1 MNISGTDR
9 GYLLRT
15 SLRAGSVLIFLGFVL
30 TMTALSWIVFQA
42 HGAAQE
48 HALRTGPIIVG
59 GDQALPP
66 YEFLDSKGKPAGYNV
81 DLIRAV
87 AEVMGLEV
95 EIRLGPWAEIR
106 SAIEKGEIDAVEGMF
121 YSQKRLKYVDFSV
134 AHTIVHNAIFIR
146 KDYKAIESLG
156 DLHGKEIIIQQ
167 GDIMHD
173 YALEQGF
180 SEKLTLVNSPGEA
193 LRLLASGRHD
203 CALLLERQGLFLAR
217 KFRLTN
223 ITTTGPPF
231 SPNQFCFAVRKGDH
245 ELLKNLNEGLRIIK
259 ATGRYQEIFN
269 HWLGVLQP
277 EGLSPG
283 KVLKW
288 SAIIAL
294 PLLLILAGTILWS
307 WSLRRNVRMATD
319 QLSRELV
326 ERKRAE
332 EAQRISEEK
341 LHSIIQGS
349 PIPTFVIDKDH
360 LVVQWNKA
368 MEALSGIKSED
379 VLNTKEHWR
388 AFYRSERPCLSD
400 LVLDQSPEKIVT
412 LYGGK
417 AKVSTLIPDAYVGT
431 DFFPDIGDK
440 GKWLNFTAAAIR
452 DSRGNITEVVET
464 LIDVTNSKLAE
475 AALREGEERYRS
487 LFEGVP
493 VGLYRTTPDGW
504 IEDANPAFI
513 EMYGYPD
520 RETLLRTNARDI
532 YMDPE
537 QRRQIQIVM
546 ERDGTVRGFET
557 LVRKYDGTVRWVRI
571 NGRAVEDDDGTVL
584 FYEGSVED
592 ITERRHAVEDLQKER
607 DRIQKY
613 FDVAGVMILVINR
626 DQTIGQ
632 INKKGCEILGYS
644 EEEIIGK
651 NWFDHFLPAEIRQKV
666 KFVFD
671 KIISGEVEPFEFFEN
686 PVLTRDGR
694 ERLIAWHNSVLT
706 DEHGKVV
713 ATIGSGQDITELKQ
727 ADEERRNLEARLRQ
741 SSKMEAIGTL
751 AGGIAHD
758 FNNILSSVL
767 GFTEF
772 AKIKLERGK
781 SIDKELDE
789 VLRAGA
795 RARDLV
801 RQILTFSRK
810 SGIQKNPIELSPLIK
825 ETLKFLRASIPT
837 TIEIRQDL
845 PSSGSTV
852 MADPTQIHQVLM
864 NLCTNAAHAMKET
877 GGVLDVSLS
886 DVELNDEI
894 ELQYKGLAKGRYLRL
909 NIADTGCGIPHE
921 IIDRIFDPFFTTKER
936 GEGTGMGLA
945 VVHGIIEDLG
955 GAITVHSEP
964 GKGTTFHILLPKYER
979 EKIEV
984 PSPQGIV
991 MTGSGRILFVDD
1003 EVGVIA
1009 SGRGILEHL
1018 GYDVVSTTSA
1028 TQALEIFRSVPHEFD
1043 LVLTD
1048 MTMPGMTGIEL
1059 SRELLKIRPDI
1070 AIVLCT
1076 GSNLGVTKK
1085 MISEIG
1091 IRDMVMK
1098 PMVASELAEAVHSAL
1113 KTKDPGK

>member
-1 MNISGTDR
+1 MKRSVTDK
-9 GYLLRT
+9 GYLLRVMMVHC
-15 SLRAGSVLIFLGFVL
+15 RDLICLGLVL
-30 TMTALSWIVFQA
+30 TMTALFWIMFPA
-42 HGAAQE
+42 HAPAEENEPGD
-48 HALRTGPIIVG
+48 GPIIVG

-66 YEFLDSKGKPAGYNV
+66 YEFLDSRGRPAGYNV

-87 AEVMGLEV
+87 AEVMGLKV

-106 SAIEKGEIDAVEGMF
+106 NALEKGEIDAVEGMF
-121 YSQKRLKYVDFSV
+121 YSEKRLKYVDFSV

-156 DLHGKEIIIQQ
+156 DLHGKEIIVQK

-180 SEKLTLVNSPGEA
+180 SEKLFLVTSPGEA

-231 SPNQFCFAVRKGDH
+231 SPNQFCFAVRKGDY
-245 ELLKNLNEGLRIIK
+245 ELLKDLNEGLRIIK

-269 HWLGVLQP
+269 QWLGVLQP
-277 EGLSPG
+277 EVLSPV

-332 EAQRISEEK
+332 QAQQRSEKK

-360 LVVQWNKA
+360 MVIQWNKA
-368 MEALSGIKSED
+368 MEALSGIKAED

-388 AFYRSERPCLSD
+388 AFYRRERPCLSD
-400 LVLDQSPEKIVT
+400 LVLDRSPEKIVS
-412 LYGGK
+412 LYGGR
-417 AKVSTLIPDAYVGT
+417 ARESTLIPDAYEGT
-431 DFFPDIGDK
+431 EFLPDIGDK

-452 DSRGNITEVVET
+452 DSGGNITEVVET
-464 LIDVTNSKLAE
+464 LIDVTNNKLAE
-475 AALREGEERYRS
+475 AALRESEKRYRG

-493 VGLYRTTPDGW
+493 VGLYRTKPDGQ
-504 IEDANPAFI
+504 ILDANPAFI

-520 RETLLRTNARDI
+520 RETILKTNAGDI
-532 YMDPE
+532 YMDPDK
-537 QRRQIQIVM
+537 RRQIQTLM

-557 LVRKYDGTVRWVRI
+557 RVKRYDGTVRWVRI
-571 NGRAVEDDDGTVL
+571 NGRAVKDDDGTIL

-592 ITERRHAVEDLQKER
+592 ITERSQALEDLQRER

-613 FDVAGVMILVINR
+613 FDVAGVMLLVINR

-632 INKKGCEILGYS
+632 INRKGCEILGYS

-651 NWFDHFLPAEIRQKV
+651 NWFDHFLPAEVRQKV

-671 KIISGEVEPFEFFEN
+671 KIVSGDIEPFEFFQN
-686 PVLTRDGR
+686 PVLRRDGR

-727 ADEERRNLEARLRQ
+727 AEEERRNLEARLRQ

-772 AKIKLERGK
+772 AKIKLGKGK

-789 VLRAGA
+789 VLKAGA

-801 RQILTFSRK
+801 KQILTFSRK

-825 ETLKFLRASIPT
+825 ETLKFLRASIPA

-845 PSSGSTV
+845 PPSGSTV

-877 GGVLDVSLS
+877 GGVLDVSLTEM
-886 DVELNDEI
+886 ELGDEI
-894 ELQYKGLAKGRYLRL
+894 ELQYKGLAKGKYLRL
-909 NIADTGCGIPHE
+909 NIADTGCGISDE

-955 GAITVHSEP
+955 GAITVYSEP

-979 EKIEV
+979 EKVEAPPPDAV
-984 PSPQGIV
+984 V
-991 MTGSGRILFVDD
+991 MKGSGRILFVDD
-1003 EVGVIA
+1003 EMGVIA

-1028 TQALEIFRSVPHEFD
+1028 AQALEIFRSVPHEFD

-1085 MISEIG
+1085 MISDIG

-1098 PMVASELAEAVHSAL
+1098 PMVASELAEAVYNAL
-1113 KTKDPGK
+1113 KAKDSEI